1 MLNIGVLISGGGS
14 NLQAIID
21 DCESK
26 KINGNIKVESELGVG
41 SKFII
46 QIKHII
52 IKFLSIY
59 NLIYV
64 FPKFTVFKLS
74 NFRIFSIYLSKIF
87 PYF

>member
-46 QIKHII
+46 ELPFNAELAK
-52 IKFLSIY
+52 KVS
-59 NLIYV
+59 
-64 FPKFTVFKLS
+64 
-74 NFRIFSIYLSKIF
+74 
-87 PYF
+87 